1 MALRRGTSHLAQDHA
16 NAALL
21 AAALAELPGIEIDPA
36 SVRTN
41 IVVCRVTPGLFGGA
55 APPEGLAAAVLARL
69 RAAGVLAT
77 EVSHDQVRMV
87 THRDAGR
94 ARIEQAIAR
103 MRGALASPAPA

>member
-1 MALRRGTSHLAQDHA
+1 MTRRYPPL
-16 NAALL
+16 
-21 AAALAELPGIEIDPA
+21 I
-36 SVRTN
+36 
-41 IVVCRVTPGLFGGA
+41 GGA
-55 APPEGLAAAVLARL
+55 EKVLGYLAPALAAAVLARL